1 MWYDEPQNYKQRMN
15 NGFVL
20 KMCSGANWHF
30 TTKKN
35 LYSWARAER
44 DAQWNAML
52 TFADAEDLVE
62 ESKYFKDQCL
72 AVRLTD
78 LNKTYKD
85 IVVILKDKEF
95 VQHRR
100 KFARVNSF
108 SEECKSL
115 ASWSQEAVKKIDL
128 KVEAVKG
135 KTGRKEEEEFWGKLK
150 KKAEQI
156 NSKVIEMSEDANR
169 LKDIFD
175 HEFGTSYTAVEKAAI
190 HKKTK
195 KFKEGC
201 EEKSVA
207 S

>member
-1 MWYDEPQNYKQRMN
+1 MN

-62 ESKYFKDQCL
+62 ELKYFKDQCL
-72 AVRLTD
+72 AVWLTD

-95 VQHRR
+95 AQHRR
-100 KFARVNSF
+100 KHARVNSF
-108 SEECKSL
+108 SEEYKSL

-135 KTGRKEEEEFWGKLK
+135 KMGRKEEEFWGKLK

-156 NSKVIEMSEDANR
+156 NSKVIEMSEDAKH

-175 HEFGTSYTAVEKAAI
+175 HEFGTSCTAAEKKAI

-195 KFKEGC
+195 KFKEEY
-201 EEKSVA
+201 EEKSCA